1 MPSGVSSLEGGINR
15 QTTGRTGA
23 SVIRLY
29 GELTFA
35 VTEAV
40 TEFNKLE
47 DIQKLFLA
55 KKENEQRLKSSKVCV
70 QVKQVLGHHIHY
82 L

>member
-35 VTEAV
+35 VAV